1 MKQVKAA
8 AMPILTN
15 RNINP
20 AANSKF
26 WLPLEGFWY
35 FTKHPSLWKI
45 VLLPICCAML
55 LDLIG
60 VILLFALALVAQA
73 DLLLAVD
80 GMPEAVAWLIAVA
93 LTFIECLLLVVVT
106 ASVVFGMFGSKLFKK
121 TMELEGVPLND
132 DVPCREE
139 CWGDFWM
146 GFFRFSLFVCLL
158 PLHLIPCVG
167 TVLFCYLNGCTPAS
181 LELFSLFSGGFPS
194 QSCFA
199 VLAGWD
205 FHQSFFV
212 SLRWSWQTQYNYVTS
227 KKADY
232 TYFGFGA
239 MFLSM
244 IPIGNFIFP
253 FVRVICQI

>member
-8 AMPILTN
+8 ALPILTN

-26 WLPLEGFWY
+26 WLPMEGFWY

-60 VILLFALALVAQA
+60 VILLFALALVPQA
-73 DLLLAVD
+73 NLLLAVE

-93 LTFIECLLLVVVT
+93 LTAIECLLLVIVT
-106 ASVVFGMFGSKLFKK
+106 ATIVFGAFGSKLFAK

-146 GFFRFSLFVCLL
+146 GFFRFALFICLL

-167 TVLFCYLNGCTPAS
+167 TILFCYLNGCEQRETTRLGTFPLIFLPQFSLVGTIIKAS
-181 LELFSLFSGGFPS
+181 LSVCDGHGRLNTTMSPRTRPITPTLALVQCFS
-194 QSCFA
+194 
-199 VLAGWD
+199 
-205 FHQSFFV
+205 
-212 SLRWSWQTQYNYVTS
+212 T
-227 KKADY
+227 
-232 TYFGFGA
+232 
-239 MFLSM
+239 
-244 IPIGNFIFP
+244 
-253 FVRVICQI
+253 

>member
-1 MKQVKAA
+1 MISSRSHHLRPKGTMSSMKQVKAA

-26 WLPLEGFWY
+26 WLPLAGFWY

-55 LDLIG
+55 IDLVG
-60 VILLFALALVAQA
+60 VILLFALALVPQA
-73 DLLLAVD
+73 NLLIAVD

-93 LTFIECLLLVVVT
+93 LVMVECLLLVIVT
-106 ASVVFGMFGSKLFKK
+106 ATVVFGAFGSKLFAK

-146 GFFRFSLFVCLL
+146 GFFRFSLFILLL
-158 PLHLIPCVG
+158 PLHLIPCLG
-167 TVLFCYLNGCTPAS
+167 TVLFCYLNGCATMV
-181 LELFSLFSGGFPS
+181 LELFCAFFP
-194 QSCFA
+194 
-199 VLAGWD
+199 
-205 FHQSFFV
+205 
-212 SLRWSWQTQYNYVTS
+212 
-227 KKADY
+227 
-232 TYFGFGA
+232 
-239 MFLSM
+239 
-244 IPIGNFIFP
+244 P
-253 FVRVICQI
+253 